1 MALLRLLRRITP
13 YLVVAGLVVACGG
26 LGPSDDTSAP
36 LVTFDIPRQGD
47 TVSGTV
53 NVTIAAFDDDGV
65 VAVRIFVDGTQLSE
79 DPSSPYQASW
89 NAGSGASPS
98 THTLRAEAR
107 DVSGNV
113 GTAQVTVVVAQR
125 APL

>member
-1 MALLRLLRRITP
+1 MAWPRCVRRFTP
-13 YLVVAGLVVACGG
+13 YLVVAVPVVACGG
-26 LGPSDDTSAP
+26 LGPSDDSTAP
-36 LVTFDIPRQGD
+36 LVTFDVPRQGD

-53 NVTIAAFDDDGV
+53 IVTIAAFDDDGV
-65 VAVRIFVDGTQLSE
+65 VAVRIFVDGTQLTD
-79 DPSSPYQASW
+79 DPSAPYQASW
-89 NAGSGASPS
+89 NAGGGANAT

>member
-1 MALLRLLRRITP
+1 MAWLRVIPRVTP
-13 YLVVAGLVVACGG
+13 YLLVAGPVVACGG

-47 TVSGTV
+47 TVSGAV
-53 NVTIAAFDDDGV
+53 NVTIAAFDDDGI
-65 VAVRIFVDGTQLSE
+65 VAVRIFVDGTQLTE
-79 DPSSPYQASW
+79 DPSAPYQASW
-89 NAGSGASPS
+89 NAGSGAAPS

>member
-1 MALLRLLRRITP
+1 MASLRFIRRITP
-13 YLVVAGLVVACGG
+13 YLLVAGPVIACGG

-53 NVTIAAFDDDGV
+53 NVTVEAFDDDFV
-65 VAVRIFVDGTQLSE
+65 VAVRIFVDGTQLTD

-89 NAGSGASPS
+89 NAGSAASPS

-107 DVSGNV
+107 DGSGNV

>member
-1 MALLRLLRRITP
+1 MAWLGFVRRISP
-13 YLVVAGLVVACGG
+13 YLLVAGPVLACGG
-26 LGPSDDTSAP
+26 LGPSDDTIAP
-36 LVTFDIPRQGD
+36 LVSFDVPRQGD

-53 NVTIAAFDDDGV
+53 NISVQAFDDDQV
-65 VAVRIFVDGTQLSE
+65 LAVRIFVDGVQLTD
-79 DPSSPYQASW
+79 DPSSPYQAAW
-89 NAGSGASPS
+89 NAGPGANPT

-113 GTAQVTVVVAQR
+113 GTSEIMVVVAER

>member
-1 MALLRLLRRITP
+1 MALLRSIRRITP
-13 YLVVAGLVVACGG
+13 YLVVVGPVVACGG

-53 NVTIAAFDDDGV
+53 NITIAAFDDDGV
-65 VAVRIFVDGTQLSE
+65 VAVRIFVDGTQLTD
-79 DPSSPYQASW
+79 DPSAPYQASW
-89 NAGSGASPS
+89 NAGSGASPI